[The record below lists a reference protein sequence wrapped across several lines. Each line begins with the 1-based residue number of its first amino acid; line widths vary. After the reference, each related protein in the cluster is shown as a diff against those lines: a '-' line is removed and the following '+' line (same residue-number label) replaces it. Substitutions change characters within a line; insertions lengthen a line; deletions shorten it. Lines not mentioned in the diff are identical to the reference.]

1 MMTEMNN
8 DQDKK
13 SKMGS
18 RKLTAVLV
26 IVIVALAAALIL
38 VWMKLRPQEE
48 PAYERE
54 AAAKLGQLEGKSEE
68 EIQAELDRVVTE
80 GMFHIAIN
88 SDPVFEDGASEGN
101 LEIENVPA
109 NLYLMRVEITR
120 QDTGELIYS
129 TKYIEPNNH
138 IQNAKLDVDLEAGDY
153 PADVVFYAYS
163 TQTQEEIGS
172 AGCEI
177 TIHVKN

>member
-8 DQDKK
+8 NQDKK
-13 SKMGS
+13 SKTGG

-68 EIQAELDRVVTE
+68 
-80 GMFHIAIN
+80 
-88 SDPVFEDGASEGN
+88 GN

-120 QDTGELIYS
+120 QDTGEVIYS

-172 AGCEI
+172 AGCKI
-177 TIHVKN
+177 TVHVKN

>member
-1 MMTEMNN
+1 MKQGM
-8 DQDKK
+8 QGKDKK
-13 SKMGS
+13 QKFSI
-18 RKLTAVLV
+18 
-26 IVIVALAAALIL
+26 IVIIVMLLIIIALL
-38 VWMKLRPQEE
+38 VQHYLLTGKPDDHLED
-48 PAYERE
+48 AVK
-54 AAAKLGQLEGKSEE
+54 AKLGQLEGKSEE

-138 IQNAKLDVDLEAGDY
+138 IQNARLDVDLEAGDY
-153 PADVVFYAYS
+153 PANVVFYAYS
-163 TQTQEEIGS
+163 IQTQEEIGS